1 MCADRSTV
9 RCHEG
14 TGWRVFEGFVSSG
27 FGAGPWRSHS
37 GRKEIQKTDW
47 HEDGGDKKSEIST
60 AGQRRGAEV
69 EVGRGDV
76 QEQRVPEQVAG
87 SLGFTLQA
95 TVLPGSRQTGTSN
108 YIQSRNPSLRIT
120 SESESEVAQSCLTLC
135 YPVDCS
141 PPGSSVHGIF
151 QARILEWVAISFSR
165 GSSRPRDLTHISRIA
180 GRRFNL

>member
-9 RCHEG
+9 RCYEG

-47 HEDGGDKKSEIST
+47 HEDGGDKKSEFLM

-76 QEQRVPEQVAG
+76 QE
-87 SLGFTLQA
+87 
-95 TVLPGSRQTGTSN
+95 
-108 YIQSRNPSLRIT
+108 
-120 SESESEVAQSCLTLC
+120 
-135 YPVDCS
+135 
-141 PPGSSVHGIF
+141 
-151 QARILEWVAISFSR
+151 
-165 GSSRPRDLTHISRIA
+165 
-180 GRRFNL
+180 